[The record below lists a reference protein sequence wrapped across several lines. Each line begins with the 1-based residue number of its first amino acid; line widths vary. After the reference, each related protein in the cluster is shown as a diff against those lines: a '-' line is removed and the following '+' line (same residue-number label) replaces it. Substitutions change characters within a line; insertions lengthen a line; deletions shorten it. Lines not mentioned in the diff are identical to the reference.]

1 MSLRES
7 VGLVLIL
14 TAAILFPFGYWV
26 HRGWFV
32 AAVVLA
38 CVGGFLF
45 FTARMSRKALCTPDV
60 PDHLSSPIVPNQ
72 PKGFPGYRTT
82 EIHNSDLDIV
92 DDGE

>member
-32 AAVVLA
+32 ASVVLA

-45 FTARMSRKALCTPDV
+45 FTCRMSRKASSTQDTA
-60 PDHLSSPIVPNQ
+60 DHLNAPIVPSQ
-72 PKGFPGYRTT
+72 LRGFPGSRIT
-82 EIHNSDLDIV
+82 ESHNSDLDVV